1 MKCLMMVIDD
11 HQSSSSTNFS
21 CLVPVYAS
29 IVVYPPVGL
38 NLSINIDWH
47 NVLIWREQL
56 SSIINVFGLGWYV
69 DVNQPYPS
77 QILPFIMFLI
87 HILKLWTRIN
97 ETNKS
102 WIYGS
107 SVSDVLS
114 HLPRVGA
121 ATQMWRALEKK
132 FSGLDNRYE
141 ITTTNNSK
149 R

>member
-1 MKCLMMVIDD
+1 
-11 HQSSSSTNFS
+11 
-21 CLVPVYAS
+21 
-29 IVVYPPVGL
+29 
-38 NLSINIDWH
+38 
-47 NVLIWREQL
+47 
-56 SSIINVFGLGWYV
+56 
-69 DVNQPYPS
+69 
-77 QILPFIMFLI
+77 MFLI